1 MVTLLLTNFF
11 RHTGEKFPIQREK
24 IPEKYLEQ
32 RNKAKFAADMID
44 LW

>member
-11 RHTGEKFPIQREK
+11 RHKEEKFPIQREM
-24 IPEKYLEQ
+24 ILEKYLEQ

>member
-1 MVTLLLTNFF
+1 MQEKNFLF
-11 RHTGEKFPIQREK
+11 RGKK